1 MKRARV
7 EEVQFGARSGSAQSQ
22 HHRIITG
29 THNNT
34 GPTVQYQINPGVLKT
49 SSSSD
54 NSGIIQAPSIQYTT
68 CKNISLFIMRRLIG
82 LTLRHS
88 LKFAII
94 FFFQLVI
101 NIN

>member
-54 NSGIIQAPSIQYTT
+54 NSGIIQAPNIQYTT
-68 CKNISLFIMRRLIG
+68 CKIFFFSIFIIRRLIG

-88 LKFAII
+88 LKFANT
-94 FFFQLVI
+94 FFFF
-101 NIN
+101 N

>member
-54 NSGIIQAPSIQYTT
+54 NSGIIQAPNIQYTT
-68 CKNISLFIMRRLIG
+68 CKIFIYFFICRLIG

-88 LKFAII
+88 LNFAVTI
-94 FFFQLVI
+94 L
-101 NIN
+101 

>member
-54 NSGIIQAPSIQYTT
+54 NSGIIQAPNIQYTT
-68 CKNISLFIMRRLIG
+68 CKLFFLIVCRLIG

-88 LKFAII
+88 LKF
-94 FFFQLVI
+94 VSTSHI
-101 NIN
+101 N